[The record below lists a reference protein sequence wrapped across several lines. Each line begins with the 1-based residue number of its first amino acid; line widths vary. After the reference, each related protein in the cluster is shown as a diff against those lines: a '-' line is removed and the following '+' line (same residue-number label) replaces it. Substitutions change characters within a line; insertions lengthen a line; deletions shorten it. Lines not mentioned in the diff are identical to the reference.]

1 MRKHNDVSLTHAS
14 GREWLEFMTRLK
26 RILRWIF
33 SWRGLVT
40 ILILL
45 FFVTPAL
52 ESWQIENLRERAI
65 SALERERG
73 SRVIVLIHRQES
85 VNVLGIPV
93 VRYINIDD
101 SEDVLKAIRLTDKK
115 TPLDLVL
122 HTPGGLVLA
131 ASQIAKAIKRHPAKT
146 TVFVP
151 HYAMSGGTLIAL
163 AANEIVMDANAVL
176 GPIDPQLGDFPAA
189 SVLTVLDKKPINKID
204 DMTLVLADQSKKAI
218 AQVAAL
224 AQELLNGKMPV
235 TKARDIAVR
244 LASGT
249 WTHDFPISAET
260 AKDLIGLPISTAM
273 PEEVFQLISLYPQ
286 ANEAKPSVFYLPGPR
301 YKKGEPPGQEAAA
314 R

>member
-1 MRKHNDVSLTHAS
+1 MLSV
-14 GREWLEFMTRLK
+14 K
-26 RILRWIF
+26 RFFKAIF
-33 SWRGLVT
+33 SWRGFVALLFV
-40 ILILL
+40 L
-45 FFVTPAL
+45 FFVVPVIQSVRIEAL
-52 ESWQIENLRERAI
+52 RDNAI
-65 SALERERG
+65 RTLEKNRG

-101 SEDVLKAIRLTDKK
+101 SEDVLRAIRLTDKK

-189 SVLTVLDKKPINKID
+189 SVLTVLEKKPIDKID
-204 DMTLVLADQSKKAI
+204 DRHGRRSSK
-218 AQVAAL
+218 
-224 AQELLNGKMPV
+224 
-235 TKARDIAVR
+235 T
-244 LASGT
+244 
-249 WTHDFPISAET
+249 
-260 AKDLIGLPISTAM
+260 
-273 PEEVFQLISLYPQ
+273 
-286 ANEAKPSVFYLPGPR
+286 
-301 YKKGEPPGQEAAA
+301 
-314 R
+314 

>member
-1 MRKHNDVSLTHAS
+1 
-14 GREWLEFMTRLK
+14 MTRLK

-45 FFVTPAL
+45 FFVAPAL
-52 ESWQIENLRERAI
+52 ESWQMENLRDRAI
-65 SALERERG
+65 SALEKKRG

-101 SEDVLKAIRLTDKK
+101 SEDLLRAIRLTDKK

-189 SVLTVLDKKPINKID
+189 SVLRVVERK
-204 DMTLVLADQSKKAI
+204 
-218 AQVAAL
+218 
-224 AQELLNGKMPV
+224 
-235 TKARDIAVR
+235 R
-244 LASGT
+244 
-249 WTHDFPISAET
+249 
-260 AKDLIGLPISTAM
+260 
-273 PEEVFQLISLYPQ
+273 
-286 ANEAKPSVFYLPGPR
+286 
-301 YKKGEPPGQEAAA
+301 
-314 R
+314 

>member
-1 MRKHNDVSLTHAS
+1 MNT
-14 GREWLEFMTRLK
+14 LK
-26 RILRWIF
+26 RVLNWIF
-33 SWRGLVT
+33 SWRGLVAVLV
-40 ILILL
+40 IL
-45 FFVTPAL
+45 FFVAPVI
-52 ESWQIENLRERAI
+52 ESWRVEALREGAI
-65 SALERERG
+65 SALEKKRG

-163 AANEIVMDANAVL
+163 AANEIIMDANAVL
-176 GPIDPQLGDFPAA
+176 GPIDPQLCDFPAA
-189 SVLTVLDKKPINKID
+189 SVLRVVERRPIDKVD

-218 AQVAAL
+218 AQITAL
-224 AQELLNGKMPV
+224 AQELLSGKMPAE
-235 TKARDIAVR
+235 KARETAQH
-244 LASGT
+244 LASGA
-249 WTHDFPISAET
+249 WTHDFPITAET
-260 AKDLIGLPISTAM
+260 AKDLIGLPVSTEM
-273 PEEVFQLISLYPQ
+273 PEEVFQLIGLYQQ
-286 ANEAKPSVFYLPGPR
+286 AHEGEPSVFYLPGPR
-301 YKKGEPPGQEAAA
+301 YKKGETAGQEAAIP
-314 R
+314 

>member
-1 MRKHNDVSLTHAS
+1 MAMGFSDVLWVFLMVTALQPILKQKLLEMRRLRLLVQ
-14 GREWLEFMTRLK
+14 LEK
-26 RILRWIF
+26 R
-33 SWRGLVT
+33 
-40 ILILL
+40 
-45 FFVTPAL
+45 
-52 ESWQIENLRERAI
+52 
-65 SALERERG
+65 RG
-73 SRVIVLIHRQES
+73 SRVIALVHRQETMS
-85 VNVLGIPV
+85 ILGFPLM
-93 VRYINIDD
+93 RYIDVND
-101 SEDVLKAIRLTDKK
+101 SEEILRAIKLTDSDW
-115 TPLDLVL
+115 PIDLIV

-131 ASQIAKAIKRHPAKT
+131 AGQIAHALRRHRAKV

-189 SVLTVLDKKPINKID
+189 SVLTVLEKKPIDKID

-224 AQELLNGKMPV
+224 AQELLNGKTPAA
-235 TKARDIAVR
+235 KARDIAVR

-249 WTHDFPISAET
+249 WTHDFPISAEA

-286 ANEAKPSVFYLPGPR
+286 ANEAKPSVF
-301 YKKGEPPGQEAAA
+301 
-314 R
+314 